1 MQLIDKNILL
11 KKLNSM
17 LESIQGDIQ
26 KAKYDKKI
34 LTAELEIVQT
44 IITMVE
50 NEQTVD

>member
-1 MQLIDKNILL
+1 MALIDKTVLL
-11 KKLNSM
+11 KKLNFM
-17 LESIQGDIQ
+17 LESVQGDIQ

-34 LTAELEIVQT
+34 LTAELETVQT